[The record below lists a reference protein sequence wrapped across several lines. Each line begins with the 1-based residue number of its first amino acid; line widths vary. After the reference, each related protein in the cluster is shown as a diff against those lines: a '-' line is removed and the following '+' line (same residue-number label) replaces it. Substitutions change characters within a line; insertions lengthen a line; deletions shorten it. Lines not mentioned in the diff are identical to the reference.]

1 MRNKFR
7 TQNDTE
13 VLTAVNT
20 NISSLIDV
28 HRRFEER
35 SVSIFRVS
43 VMLNCFRLLLDLILN
58 WEAVLPHKIKMKI
71 N

>member
-58 WEAVLPHKIKMKI
+58 WEAVVPHKIKMKI